1 MRRKSREMIFLMS
14 WLVGWY
20 FKTRGVVDGSAG
32 GLSAAGSEVKNVT
45 RGMTKIR
52 VRPDSLCCESQKAII
67 AFSSFVR
74 TM

>member
-45 RGMTKIR
+45 RGMT
-52 VRPDSLCCESQKAII
+52 
-67 AFSSFVR
+67 
-74 TM
+74 